1 MLVYLYILLYNNTK
15 EVYAMSFV
23 DFIVKYGV
31 MILSIIATIASLIL
45 AWVKA
50 KRSGDTKGLLAIVER
65 IPSLVTTAESLFGS
79 GKGSAK
85 LDYVLTQL
93 RLYALQQNVKVDV
106 EDLTAQINSVVDATN
121 NVNVVK
127 TKTPTP
133 SPTET
138 PAESRADAENSQAIN
153 QDTINI

>member
-1 MLVYLYILLYNNTK
+1 
-15 EVYAMSFV
+15 MSFV
-23 DFIVKYGV
+23 DFIVKYVV
-31 MILSIIATIASLIL
+31 MILSIIATIASLII

-50 KRSGDTKGLLAIVER
+50 KRTGNTKGLLAIVER

-106 EDLTAQINSVVDATN
+106 EDLTAQINSVVDATK
-121 NVNVVK
+121 NVNVVV
-127 TKTPTP
+127 
-133 SPTET
+133 TEKPRT
-138 PAESRADAENSQAIN
+138 AEASNESGACTDNSTAIN
-153 QDTINI
+153 QDNINI

>member
-1 MLVYLYILLYNNTK
+1 MLVYLQILLYNNTK

-23 DFIVKYGV
+23 DFIVKYVV
-31 MILSIIATIASLIL
+31 MILSIIATIASLII

-50 KRSGDTKGLLAIVER
+50 KRTGNTKGLLAIVER

-106 EDLTAQINSVVDATN
+106 EDLTAQINSVVDATK
-121 NVNVVK
+121 NVNVVV
-127 TKTPTP
+127 
-133 SPTET
+133 TEKPRT
-138 PAESRADAENSQAIN
+138 AEASNESGACTDNSTAIN
-153 QDTINI
+153 QDNINI

>member
-1 MLVYLYILLYNNTK
+1 
-15 EVYAMSFV
+15 MSFV
-23 DFIVKYGV
+23 DFIIKYVV
-31 MILSIIATIASLIL
+31 MILSIIATIASLII

-50 KRSGDTKGLLAIVER
+50 KRTGNTKGLLAIVER

-106 EDLTAQINSVVDATN
+106 EDLTAQINSVVDATK
-121 NVNVVK
+121 NVNVVV
-127 TKTPTP
+127 
-133 SPTET
+133 TEKPRT
-138 PAESRADAENSQAIN
+138 AEASNESGACTDNSTAIN
-153 QDTINI
+153 QDNINI

>member
-1 MLVYLYILLYNNTK
+1 
-15 EVYAMSFV
+15 MSF
-23 DFIVKYGV
+23 IIKYGV
-31 MILSIIATIASLIL
+31 MILSIIATISSLII
-45 AWVKA
+45 AWIKA
-50 KRSGDTKGLLAIVER
+50 KRIGNTKGLLSLVER

-106 EDLTAQINSVVDATN
+106 ENLTAQINSVVDATN

-127 TKTPTP
+127 TETP
-133 SPTET
+133 SSTET
-138 PAESRADAENSQAIN
+138 PSENRADADNSKAIN
-153 QDTINI
+153 QDNIII

>member
-1 MLVYLYILLYNNTK
+1 
-15 EVYAMSFV
+15 MSFV
-23 DFIVKYGV
+23 DFMIKYGL
-31 MILSIIATIASLIL
+31 MILSIVATIASLIV

-50 KRSGDTKGLLAIVER
+50 KRTGNTKSLLSIVER

-106 EDLTAQINSVVDATN
+106 EDLTAQINSVVDATK
-121 NVNVVK
+121 NVNVVVTEK
-127 TKTPTP
+127 P
-133 SPTET
+133 STAEVSN
-138 PAESRADAENSQAIN
+138 ESRADADNSTTIN
-153 QDTINI
+153 QDFINI

>member
-1 MLVYLYILLYNNTK
+1 
-15 EVYAMSFV
+15 MSFV
-23 DFIVKYGV
+23 DFIIKYGV
-31 MILSIIATIASLIL
+31 MILSIIATIASLII

-50 KRSGDTKGLLAIVER
+50 KRTGNTKGLLSIVEL
-65 IPSLVTTAESLFGS
+65 IPSLVTTAENLYGS
-79 GKGSAK
+79 GRGSAK

-106 EDLTAQINSVVDATN
+106 EDLTAQINNVVDATK

-127 TKTPTP
+127 T
-133 SPTET
+133 ET
-138 PAESRADAENSQAIN
+138 PNPTKTITESRADAENSSAIT

>member
-1 MLVYLYILLYNNTK
+1 
-15 EVYAMSFV
+15 MSFV
-23 DFIVKYGV
+23 DFIVKYVV
-31 MILSIIATIASLIL
+31 MILSIIATIASLII

-50 KRSGDTKGLLAIVER
+50 KRTGNTKGLLAIVER

-106 EDLTAQINSVVDATN
+106 EDLTAQINSVVDATK
-121 NVNVVK
+121 NVNVVVSEK
-127 TKTPTP
+127 PRT
-133 SPTET
+133 
-138 PAESRADAENSQAIN
+138 AEASNESGACTDNSTAIN
-153 QDTINI
+153 QDNINI

>member
-1 MLVYLYILLYNNTK
+1 
-15 EVYAMSFV
+15 MSFL
-23 DFIVKYGV
+23 DFIVKYGI
-31 MILSIIATIASLIL
+31 MILPIIATIASLII
-45 AWVKA
+45 AVVKA
-50 KRSGDTKGLLAIVER
+50 KRTGHTKGLLAIVER
-65 IPSLVTTAESLFGS
+65 IPGLVTTAESLFGS

-106 EDLTAQINSVVDATN
+106 EDLTAQINSVVDTTK

-127 TKTPTP
+127 TETPN
-133 SPTET
+133 PTET
-138 PAESRADAENSQAIN
+138 NTESRADAENSQAIT

>member
-1 MLVYLYILLYNNTK
+1 M
-15 EVYAMSFV
+15 
-23 DFIVKYGV
+23 
-31 MILSIIATIASLIL
+31 
-45 AWVKA
+45 
-50 KRSGDTKGLLAIVER
+50 
-65 IPSLVTTAESLFGS
+65 FGS

-106 EDLTAQINSVVDATN
+106 EDLTAQINSVVDATK

-127 TKTPTP
+127 TETP

-138 PAESRADAENSQAIN
+138 STESRADAENSPAIT

>member
-1 MLVYLYILLYNNTK
+1 
-15 EVYAMSFV
+15 MSFI
-23 DFIVKYGV
+23 DFIVKYVV
-31 MILSIIATIASLIL
+31 MILSIIATIASLII

-50 KRSGDTKGLLAIVER
+50 KHTGNTKGLLAIVER

-106 EDLTAQINSVVDATN
+106 EDLTAQINSVVDATKN
-121 NVNVVK
+121 VNVNVVK
-127 TKTPTP
+127 TETP

-138 PAESRADAENSQAIN
+138 SAESRADAENSQAIT

>member
-1 MLVYLYILLYNNTK
+1 
-15 EVYAMSFV
+15 MSFV

-31 MILSIIATIASLIL
+31 MILSIIATIASLVL

-50 KRSGDTKGLLAIVER
+50 KRTGNTKGLLSIVER

-106 EDLTAQINSVVDATN
+106 EDLTAQINSVVDATKN
-121 NVNVVK
+121 VNVNVVK
-127 TKTPTP
+127 TETP

-138 PAESRADAENSQAIN
+138 PAESRADAENSQAIT

>member
-1 MLVYLYILLYNNTK
+1 
-15 EVYAMSFV
+15 MSFV

-138 PAESRADAENSQAIN
+138 PAESRADAENSQAIT

>member
-1 MLVYLYILLYNNTK
+1 MYNITK

-23 DFIVKYGV
+23 DFIVKYVV
-31 MILSIIATIASLIL
+31 MILSIIATIASLII

-50 KRSGDTKGLLAIVER
+50 KRTGNTKGLLAIVER

-106 EDLTAQINSVVDATN
+106 EDLTAQINSVVDATK
-121 NVNVVK
+121 NVNVVVSEK
-127 TKTPTP
+127 PRT
-133 SPTET
+133 
-138 PAESRADAENSQAIN
+138 AEASNESGACTDNSTAIN
-153 QDTINI
+153 QDNINI

>member
-1 MLVYLYILLYNNTK
+1 
-15 EVYAMSFV
+15 MSFV
-23 DFIVKYGV
+23 DFIVKYGI
-31 MILSIIATIASLIL
+31 MILSIIATIASLII

-50 KRSGDTKGLLAIVER
+50 KRTGNTKGLLSIVER

-93 RLYALQQNVKVDV
+93 RLYALQQGVKVDV
-106 EDLTAQINSVVDATN
+106 EDLTAQINSVVEATKS
-121 NVNVVK
+121 VNVIK
-127 TKTPTP
+127 AETP

-138 PAESRADAENSQAIN
+138 TAESGAVTENSPAN
-153 QDTINI
+153 TQDFTNN

>member
-1 MLVYLYILLYNNTK
+1 MYNSTK

-23 DFIVKYGV
+23 DIIVKYFV
-31 MILSIIATIASLIL
+31 TILSIFATIASLII

-50 KRSGDTKGLLAIVER
+50 KHTGNTKGLLAIVER

-106 EDLTAQINSVVDATN
+106 EDLTAQINSVVDATK
-121 NVNVVK
+121 NVNVVVTEK
-127 TKTPTP
+127 P
-133 SPTET
+133 ST
-138 PAESRADAENSQAIN
+138 AEASNESGACTGNSTAIN
-153 QDTINI
+153 QDNINI

>member
-1 MLVYLYILLYNNTK
+1 
-15 EVYAMSFV
+15 MSFV
-23 DFIVKYGV
+23 DFIVKYGI
-31 MILSIIATIASLIL
+31 MILSIIATIASLII

-50 KRSGDTKGLLAIVER
+50 KHTGNTKGLLAIVER

-106 EDLTAQINSVVDATN
+106 EDLTAQINSVVDATK
-121 NVNVVK
+121 NVNVVVSEK
-127 TKTPTP
+127 PRTAEA
-133 SPTET
+133 SS
-138 PAESRADAENSQAIN
+138 ESRADTENSPAITK
-153 QDTINI
+153 DTINI

>member
-1 MLVYLYILLYNNTK
+1 
-15 EVYAMSFV
+15 MSFV
-23 DFIVKYGV
+23 DFIVKYGI
-31 MILSIIATIASLIL
+31 MILSIIATIASLII

-50 KRSGDTKGLLAIVER
+50 KRTGNTKGLLAIVEQ

-93 RLYALQQNVKVDV
+93 RLYALQQNVKVNV
-106 EDLTAQINSVVDATN
+106 EDLTAQIISVVDATK

-127 TKTPTP
+127 TETPH
-133 SPTET
+133 PTET
-138 PAESRADAENSQAIN
+138 PVESGAVTENSPAN
-153 QDTINI
+153 TKDTVNI

>member
-1 MLVYLYILLYNNTK
+1 
-15 EVYAMSFV
+15 MSFV
-23 DFIVKYGV
+23 DFMLKYGL
-31 MILSIIATIASLIL
+31 MILSIVATIASLIV

-50 KRSGDTKGLLAIVER
+50 KRTGNTKSLLSIVER

-106 EDLTAQINSVVDATN
+106 EDLTAQINSVVDATK
-121 NVNVVK
+121 NVNVVVTEK
-127 TKTPTP
+127 P
-133 SPTET
+133 STAE
-138 PAESRADAENSQAIN
+138 ASNESRADADNSTIIN
-153 QDTINI
+153 QDFINI

>member
-1 MLVYLYILLYNNTK
+1 
-15 EVYAMSFV
+15 MSFV

-31 MILSIIATIASLIL
+31 MILSIIATIASLII
-45 AWVKA
+45 AWVKV
-50 KRSGDTKGLLAIVER
+50 KRTGNTNGLLSIVER

-93 RLYALQQNVKVDV
+93 RLYALQQDVKVDV
-106 EDLTAQINSVVDATN
+106 EDLTAQINSVVDATKN
-121 NVNVVK
+121 VNVNVVK
-127 TKTPTP
+127 TETP

-138 PAESRADAENSQAIN
+138 PAESRADAENSQAIT

>member
-1 MLVYLYILLYNNTK
+1 MIAYLLFLMYNIIK
-15 EVYAMSFV
+15 EEYAMSFV
-23 DFIVKYGV
+23 DFIVKYGI
-31 MILSIIATIASLIL
+31 MILSIIATIASLII

-50 KRSGDTKGLLAIVER
+50 KRTGNTKGLLAIVEQ

-79 GKGSAK
+79 GRGSAK

-93 RLYALQQNVKVDV
+93 RLYALQQNVKVNV
-106 EDLTAQINSVVDATN
+106 EDLTAQINSVVDTTK

-127 TKTPTP
+127 AEVPNQ
-133 SPTET
+133 TET
-138 PAESRADAENSQAIN
+138 NTESRADAENSPAIN

>member
-1 MLVYLYILLYNNTK
+1 MLVYLCILLYNNTK

-50 KRSGDTKGLLAIVER
+50 KRTGDTKGLLAIVER

-138 PAESRADAENSQAIN
+138 PAESRADAEISQAIT

>member
-1 MLVYLYILLYNNTK
+1 
-15 EVYAMSFV
+15 MSFV

-31 MILSIIATIASLIL
+31 MILSIIATIASLII
-45 AWVKA
+45 AWLKA
-50 KRSGDTKGLLAIVER
+50 KRTGNTKGLLSIVER

-106 EDLTAQINSVVDATN
+106 EDLTAQINSVVDATK
-121 NVNVVK
+121 NVNVCVVK
-127 TKTPTP
+127 TDTP

-138 PAESRADAENSQAIN
+138 PTESRADAENSQAIT

>member
-1 MLVYLYILLYNNTK
+1 MYNNTK

-23 DFIVKYGV
+23 DFIVKYGI
-31 MILSIIATIASLIL
+31 MILSIIATIASLII

-50 KRSGDTKGLLAIVER
+50 KHTGNTKGLLAIVER

-106 EDLTAQINSVVDATN
+106 EDLTAQINSVVDATKN
-121 NVNVVK
+121 VNVNVVK
-127 TKTPTP
+127 TETP

-138 PAESRADAENSQAIN
+138 PTESRADAENSPAIT

>member
-1 MLVYLYILLYNNTK
+1 MYNNTK

-23 DFIVKYGV
+23 DFIVKYGI
-31 MILSIIATIASLIL
+31 MILSIIATIASLII

-50 KRSGDTKGLLAIVER
+50 KRTGNTKGLLSIVER

-106 EDLTAQINSVVDATN
+106 EDLTAQINSVVDATK
-121 NVNVVK
+121 NVNVVV
-127 TKTPTP
+127 
-133 SPTET
+133 TEKPRT
-138 PAESRADAENSQAIN
+138 AEASNESGACTDNSTAIN
-153 QDTINI
+153 QDNINI

>member
-1 MLVYLYILLYNNTK
+1 
-15 EVYAMSFV
+15 MSFV

-31 MILSIIATIASLIL
+31 MILSIIATIASMII
-45 AWVKA
+45 AVIKA
-50 KRSGDTKGLLAIVER
+50 KRSGHTKGLLAIVER

-106 EDLTAQINSVVDATN
+106 EDLTAQINSVVDTTK

-127 TKTPTP
+127 TETP
-133 SPTET
+133 SSTET
-138 PAESRADAENSQAIN
+138 NTESRADAEDSQAN
-153 QDTINI
+153 SQDTINI

>member
-1 MLVYLYILLYNNTK
+1 
-15 EVYAMSFV
+15 MSFV
-23 DFIVKYGV
+23 DFIIKYVV
-31 MILSIIATIASLIL
+31 MILSIIATIASLII

-50 KRSGDTKGLLAIVER
+50 KRTGNTKGLLAIVER

-106 EDLTAQINSVVDATN
+106 EDLTAQINSVVDATK
-121 NVNVVK
+121 NVNVVV
-127 TKTPTP
+127 
-133 SPTET
+133 TEKPRT
-138 PAESRADAENSQAIN
+138 AEASNESRADAENSQAIT
-153 QDTINI
+153 QDNINI

>member
-1 MLVYLYILLYNNTK
+1 MYNNTK

-31 MILSIIATIASLIL
+31 MILSIIATIASLII

-50 KRSGDTKGLLAIVER
+50 KRTGNTKGLLSIVER

-79 GKGSAK
+79 GRGSAK

-106 EDLTAQINSVVDATN
+106 EDLTAQINSVVDATK
-121 NVNVVK
+121 NVNVSVVK
-127 TKTPTP
+127 TDTP

-138 PAESRADAENSQAIN
+138 PTESRADAENSQAIN

>member
-1 MLVYLYILLYNNTK
+1 
-15 EVYAMSFV
+15 MSFV
-23 DFIVKYGV
+23 DFIVKYVV

-106 EDLTAQINSVVDATN
+106 EDLTAQINSVVDATK
-121 NVNVVK
+121 NVNVVV
-127 TKTPTP
+127 
-133 SPTET
+133 TEKPRT
-138 PAESRADAENSQAIN
+138 AEASNEGGACTDNSTAIN
-153 QDTINI
+153 QDNINI

>member
-1 MLVYLYILLYNNTK
+1 
-15 EVYAMSFV
+15 MSFV
-23 DFIVKYGV
+23 DFMIKYGL
-31 MILSIIATIASLIL
+31 MILSIVATIASLIV

-50 KRSGDTKGLLAIVER
+50 KRTGNTKSLLSIVER

-106 EDLTAQINSVVDATN
+106 EDLTAQINSVVDATK
-121 NVNVVK
+121 NVNVVVTEK
-127 TKTPTP
+127 P
-133 SPTET
+133 STAEEHT
-138 PAESRADAENSQAIN
+138 ESRADADNSTTIN
-153 QDTINI
+153 QDFINI